1 MCGPLPHRPNN
12 QHRGHAMLHSRCI
25 GTHRRALLSRFSICF
40 CVCCLVFRFALCL
53 YLPFGAHT
61 GNSGHHHQ
69 PYTNHTYL
77 LLYAPVCVCAW
88 LWSRLFLCC
97 IFCCVRQFAD
107 SPACNC
113 VIGPPTA
120 THRTRRRRLSS
131 AVCLLPAASQ
141 AMSANESDCWLD
153 CVGAFMLATMYVSVY
168 VCAGIGFSIY
178 IRVLA

>member
-77 LLYAPVCVCAW
+77 LLYAPVCVCVVVVASVFV
-88 LWSRLFLCC
+88 LHFLLCSPIRRFACMQLCHRAADRHPPDPSSPSVVCRLL
-97 IFCCVRQFAD
+97 
-107 SPACNC
+107 
-113 VIGPPTA
+113 
-120 THRTRRRRLSS
+120 
-131 AVCLLPAASQ
+131 AASCQ
-141 AMSANESDCWLD
+141 PGDECE
-153 CVGAFMLATMYVSVY
+153 
-168 VCAGIGFSIY
+168 
-178 IRVLA
+178 